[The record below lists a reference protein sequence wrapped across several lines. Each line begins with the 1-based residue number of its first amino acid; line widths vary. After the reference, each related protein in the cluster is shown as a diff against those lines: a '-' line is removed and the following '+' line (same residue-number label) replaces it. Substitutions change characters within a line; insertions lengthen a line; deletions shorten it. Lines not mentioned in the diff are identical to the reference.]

1 MKNQADRLL
10 FVVDHAGTIL
20 FAMEG
25 AFAAIAGNLDFFGV
39 MVVSFATALGGGV
52 LRDVLIGASRPQA
65 IRDWRYPAEAFA
77 TGGAVF
83 ILHHFAQ
90 QIPAQLLMVLDAAGL
105 ALFAVAGTQKA
116 LSYAIPPFIATLMGT
131 ITGVGGGAIRDILL
145 MLHPRDLA
153 RRYLRHSRT
162 RWLRGNGPWTQAR
175 PPSNIGCGSRRRR
188 LFCAPCLQR
197 LVSLEPAEGIH
208 ALDGSSERDDWC
220 KSIATPRATRI
231 DRNQSL
237 CLPNFFL
244 TSGMNS
250 PMLLMITPTHA

>member
-52 LRDVLIGASRPQA
+52 LRDVLIGASPPQA

-145 MLHPRDLA
+145 MRIPVILRADIYATAALVGSAVMVLGRRLGLHPTLA
-153 RRYLRHSRT
+153 AVLGGVVCFALRVCSVWFHWNLPKAS
-162 RWLRGNGPWTQAR
+162 
-175 PPSNIGCGSRRRR
+175 
-188 LFCAPCLQR
+188 
-197 LVSLEPAEGIH
+197 
-208 ALDGSSERDDWC
+208 
-220 KSIATPRATRI
+220 TP
-231 DRNQSL
+231 
-237 CLPNFFL
+237 
-244 TSGMNS
+244 
-250 PMLLMITPTHA
+250 